1 MRKVRPGLGAEALG
15 RGSENS
21 KGYRDM
27 ARPGVV
33 LVAPAVLVLL
43 ATAIFP
49 LLYALAMSFSQG
61 AFLSGEWEFAGL
73 DNYIRAFGDARFWVA
88 LWTTLQ
94 FAIPSLLIELTL
106 GMLVALLL
114 NRKLALIQVAR
125 PLTLLPMMVT
135 PVVVGLIWAIMYNP
149 SFGIVNYLLGLV
161 GVDPVMWLASP
172 VYSKLAIIITNVWE
186 WTAFAVLVFL
196 AGLQGLPAEPFRAAR
211 VDGATSWQV
220 FWRLTLPLM
229 MPKVLVVVL
238 IRTIWLLQLFDIVWV
253 ITAGGPGSSTEP
265 VSLYIYKQAF
275 HFFDLG
281 YAAALSFVLLIV
293 VTVICTVIIR
303 LWRGNR

>member
-1 MRKVRPGLGAEALG
+1 VRPGLGAEALG
-15 RGSENS
+15 RGSEHS
-21 KGYRDM
+21 KGQRDLT
-27 ARPGVV
+27 RPGVV
-33 LVAPAVLVLL
+33 LVAPAVVVLL

-73 DNYIRAFGDARFWVA
+73 DNYIRAFGDTRFWVA

-94 FAIPSLLIELTL
+94 FTIPGLLIELTL

-114 NRKLALIQVAR
+114 NRKLAVIRVAR
-125 PLTLLPMMVT
+125 PLTLLPMMIT

-149 SFGIVNYLLGLV
+149 NFGIVNYLLGLV
-161 GVDPVMWLASP
+161 GVDPVMWLADP

-238 IRTIWLLQLFDIVWV
+238 VRTIWLLQLFDVVWV

-265 VSLYIYKQAF
+265 VSMYIYKQAF

-303 LWRGNR
+303 LWRGNQ